1 MSCLSATPFS
11 DCVSDPKPNVF
22 NLKTYPC
29 ISNVGAGEHNSKTS
43 SQVASSP
50 SEHNAFHHDAYLSD
64 HWSSFSEVVPFLLNG
79 RLCWRMGGCPL
90 RAPEHEGTET
100 VIWGCRLPGSVYR
113 WDPITLY
120 LILEILYIGLYV
132 LEYWGVVLDEGSP
145 LALGVCGIRRL
156 QTGHLGP
163 SDNSTGV
170 YWSDNSTG
178 FYRCKLDELQH
189 SIRNRGG
196 LGGCCYTSCC

>member
-1 MSCLSATPFS
+1 M
-11 DCVSDPKPNVF
+11 
-22 NLKTYPC
+22 
-29 ISNVGAGEHNSKTS
+29 
-43 SQVASSP
+43 ASSP
-50 SEHNAFHHDAYLSD
+50 SEQHDTYLSD
-64 HWSSFSEVVPFLLNG
+64 HWPSFSEVVPFLLNG
-79 RLCWRMGGCPL
+79 RLCWWMGGCPL

-100 VIWGCRLPGSVYR
+100 VTCGCRLPGSVYR

-132 LEYWGVVLDEGSP
+132 LEYWGVVLDEGR
-145 LALGVCGIRRL
+145 VCGIRRL
-156 QTGHLGP
+156 QAGHLGP
-163 SDNSTGV
+163 SDNSAGV

-189 SIRNRGG
+189 SICNRGG